1 MPICLTNGEV
11 NIHVLL
17 IALNIDFFDALFL
30 KSSQTFYFFV
40 CFNLWYPNCK
50 LCEGI
55 PVHAYDIFME
65 FWRIHVQVSPLPGTS
80 TCISYIFNNFI
91 HMALSKSIRKCYF
104 PGKNSD
110 ASAVLHAELHSFE
123 ENPYSI
129 ILLVFQT
136 IFMQSK
142 SNWADGS
149 LLVQRST
156 PEKCEYAR
164 HVNILMYIDIICV
177 IPSLY

>member
-1 MPICLTNGEV
+1 
-11 NIHVLL
+11 
-17 IALNIDFFDALFL
+17 
-30 KSSQTFYFFV
+30 
-40 CFNLWYPNCK
+40 
-50 LCEGI
+50 
-55 PVHAYDIFME
+55 
-65 FWRIHVQVSPLPGTS
+65 
-80 TCISYIFNNFI
+80 
-91 HMALSKSIRKCYF
+91 MALSKSIRKCYF

-110 ASAVLHAELHSFE
+110 ASAVLHAELPSFE
-123 ENPYSI
+123 ENPYSM

>member
-1 MPICLTNGEV
+1 M
-11 NIHVLL
+11 
-17 IALNIDFFDALFL
+17 
-30 KSSQTFYFFV
+30 FV
-40 CFNLWYPNCK
+40 CIYNTLTVSFKLWGHTCTCVWYFYGILKNTCT
-50 LCEGI
+50 GI
-55 PVHAYDIFME
+55 P
-65 FWRIHVQVSPLPGTS
+65 S
-80 TCISYIFNNFI
+80 TRYMYMYYIFDNFI
-91 HMALSKSIRKCYF
+91 QIALSKSIRKCYF

-110 ASAVLHAELHSFE
+110 ASAVLHAELPSFE
-123 ENPYSI
+123 ENPYSM